1 MSFKKV
7 SLKLNELY
15 INQKHNKNL
24 KFKMLLNYIEF
35 KCN

>member
-7 SLKLNELY
+7 SLKLNKLY

-24 KFKMLLNYIEF
+24 KFKMLFIYIEF